1 MNVIIGSTYANRYA
15 ITVSYDPHH
24 ISIEF
29 FSIFFFNAVL
39 KVQHIN
45 IQCLRTCCTFS
56 TARKNIWEPRVK
68 TLGYINARLSA

>member
-1 MNVIIGSTYANRYA
+1 MRKSKAE
-15 ITVSYDPHH
+15 SL
-24 ISIEF
+24 
-29 FSIFFFNAVL
+29 IFKQLRVPQGYICAFNAVL

-68 TLGYINARLSA
+68 TLGYINARLSV